1 MLAAESAWRV
11 FRTEHARMR
20 ELLSSIDATLQKPEW
35 QRAGPALDSLREAL
49 RRLRTFEDVTHKPK
63 GVKLL
68 ATLRGRS
75 PDADSLLDR
84 LAREKEQCADL
95 LSQALALLDRVEAGD
110 PQAAAECTAVLGIHR
125 KLMLAYLHTEDTVLH
140 SHTARLLT
148 PEEWSSVVSSM
159 SSVVRRAG
167 R

>member
-75 PDADSLLDR
+75 PDADSLLD
-84 LAREKEQCADL
+84 L

-110 PQAAAECTAVLGIHR
+110 PQAAAECTAVLGTHR